1 MSLFELKM
9 SLNIY
14 DGQQNSLVLFVGD
27 FVVGLLYGPNS
38 IIAP

>member
-14 DGQQNSLVLFVGD
+14 GQQNSLVLFVGD